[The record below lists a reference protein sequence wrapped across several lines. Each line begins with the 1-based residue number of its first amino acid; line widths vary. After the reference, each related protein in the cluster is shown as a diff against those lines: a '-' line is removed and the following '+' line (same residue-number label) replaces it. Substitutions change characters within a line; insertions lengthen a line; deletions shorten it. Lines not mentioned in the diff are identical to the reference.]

1 MTDLP
6 FELINHILTFA
17 DASSLYEV
25 GHVSHALS
33 YLSQKQVY
41 QHHIQ
46 YASIR
51 LWIHQ
56 PGTMIHRQ
64 IGFDLHTTPTTHH
77 QSHAHATTAEFRYT
91 GEPIPFDGT
100 KPVSV
105 DGCTII
111 FNHPSSLA
119 SKKHYGITYDDTPVV
134 MDTIDSTWTMQ
145 KQGQWSMHG
154 QLDQEGRF
162 QPLSLSCDA
171 HLFNP
176 DLLDTLLQQQT
187 IRLKERIQRKKQEQK
202 IQHGAVAAAA
212 AAATTTAPSLYCG
225 LASPLKDTCS
235 SKSFD
240 PIGSSPATTP
250 TSKHIHSSTLPSL
263 FS

>member
-6 FELINHILTFA
+6 FELIDHILTFA
-17 DASSLYEV
+17 DPSSLYKL

-64 IGFDLHTTPTTHH
+64 IGFDLHTSSS
-77 QSHAHATTAEFRYT
+77 SHATAEFRYT
-91 GEPIPFDGT
+91 GEPIPFDCS

-105 DGCTII
+105 DGCTIV
-111 FNHPSSLA
+111 FNHPP
-119 SKKHYGITYDDTPVV
+119 SKKHYGITYDDKPVV
-134 MDTIDSTWTMQ
+134 MNTIDSKWTME

-154 QLDQEGRF
+154 QMDQEGRF
-162 QPLSLSCDA
+162 QPLGLSCDA
-171 HLFNP
+171 PLFNP
-176 DLLDTLLQQQT
+176 DVLDSLLQQQT

-202 IQHGAVAAAA
+202 
-212 AAATTTAPSLYCG
+212 TNPAPSLFGG
-225 LASPLKDTCS
+225 LAA
-235 SKSFD
+235 
-240 PIGSSPATTP
+240 SPACAPKSLDPTP
-250 TSKHIHSSTLPSL
+250 TSKHIHSSPLPSI
-263 FS
+263 SS